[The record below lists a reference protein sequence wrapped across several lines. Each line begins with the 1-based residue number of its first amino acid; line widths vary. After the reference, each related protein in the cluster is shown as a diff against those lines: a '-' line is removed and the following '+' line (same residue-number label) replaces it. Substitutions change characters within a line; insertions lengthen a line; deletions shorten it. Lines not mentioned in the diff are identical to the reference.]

1 MSIDRL
7 DNEIR
12 SLVRTNRVPNPIN
25 VTLTERQRF
34 NGIRIDD
41 VVSEQN
47 VRHFRNLIN
56 TKVYGNSYRRF
67 GNELKMLVVR
77 EVSVNDRHHLHLI
90 IEQPQRF
97 EFRQFKSL
105 VIDCWLK
112 TDFGHF
118 QTHFENPTTLD
129 REDGWMTYLLKNRT
143 KVSLESSIDWS
154 NSTVLH

>member
-12 SLVRTNRVPNPIN
+12 SLVRSNRVPNPVN

-56 TKVYGNSYRRF
+56 GKVYGNSYRRF

-77 EVSVNDRHHLHLI
+77 EVSVSDRHHLHLI
-90 IEQPQRF
+90 IEQP
-97 EFRQFKSL
+97 
-105 VIDCWLK
+105 
-112 TDFGHF
+112 
-118 QTHFENPTTLD
+118 
-129 REDGWMTYLLKNRT
+129 
-143 KVSLESSIDWS
+143 
-154 NSTVLH
+154 